1 MSLAGHQSPGGLAEL
16 ARLERELLG
25 RIDAASETL
34 KRADCLDEEQRAE
47 IHAILAAIRHDSE
60 FHAGVVG
67 SLPPETHHA

>member
-34 KRADCLDEEQRAE
+34 KRAG
-47 IHAILAAIRHDSE
+47 IRVLCAN
-60 FHAGVVG
+60 HAGVVG